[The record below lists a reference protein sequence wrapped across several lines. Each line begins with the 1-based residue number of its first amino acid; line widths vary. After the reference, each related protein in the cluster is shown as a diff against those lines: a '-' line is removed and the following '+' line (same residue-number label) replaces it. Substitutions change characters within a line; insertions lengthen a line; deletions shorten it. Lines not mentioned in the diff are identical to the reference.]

1 MWVKNKNRKLGEK
14 MSQESILIISAA
26 ITFTFVSLLSYSIY
40 RIKRIENALVSM
52 KN

>member
-1 MWVKNKNRKLGEK
+1 MG
-14 MSQESILIISAA
+14 QEYILIISAA

-40 RIKRIENALVSM
+40 RIKRVENALISM

>member
-1 MWVKNKNRKLGEK
+1 MWVKNKNRKLREK

-40 RIKRIENALVSM
+40 RIKRIESALVSI

>member
-1 MWVKNKNRKLGEK
+1 MWVKNKNRKLREK

-26 ITFTFVSLLSYSIY
+26 ITFTFLSLLSYSIY
-40 RIKRIENALVSM
+40 RIKRIESALVSM